1 MCFAPQVGIEPTT
14 FWLTVRRN
22 YRCAT
27 AEQNTLF
34 ISIFNCNLFFLSSVG
49 RHSGLHCH
57 PNLFSET
64 FDNHSF
70 RQGPPDYFAVLLS
83 KLHVKIE
90 FIIIK
95 AQKDASPS
103 LRLSH
108 DTGISQP
115 SNTLSGTVNPPPDFD
130 YFCFQLHY
138 QKDLNLYLHRLYCSG
153 ILPLDDV

>member
-34 ISIFNCNLFFLSSVG
+34 IYIFNCNLFFLSSVG

-64 FDNHSF
+64 FGNHSF

-115 SNTLSGTVNPPPDFD
+115 SNTLSGTVNRRQTLTISVFSYTIKRIWTYISTASIAVVSSP
-130 YFCFQLHY
+130 
-138 QKDLNLYLHRLYCSG
+138 
-153 ILPLDDV
+153 